1 MSHRHLRERHCTR
14 EGGSFVCRYG
24 YKGVCASLPLDGVS
38 DRDYEAHVLKFH
50 MSDGNKRAEDWSV
63 YMAAQNLPAVLND
76 PSRGK
81 QSNIFT
87 KKWGDNF
94 VEKVHIHSTHLLP
107 EITYDHLGDY
117 IKQIGKRY
125 RRHVRLNQNIQ
136 SQEFAAQFS
145 PTKLNNKSPRP
156 STSSITSSEL
166 SEIHERTNG
175 GQNHIAS
182 SHRNPAAEYEI
193 NDANLDDIPQIFTKP
208 NLDFTNLETFE
219 AVFPGVCDD
228 DNSTSGRLLQEKLS
242 HYLDIVEVL
251 IAKQVTHTTGLLV
264 LCCRFHSF
272 QHFIFPSFSGVGK
285 IVGIF
290 PCDDIP
296 RYNHGEYEQ
305 CNRECGKTS
314 RKHALIR

>member
-1 MSHRHLRERHCTR
+1 MNYYSFRHLRDRHCTR

-24 YKGVCASLPLDGVS
+24 YKGVCNASPLDGVN
-38 DRDYEAHVLKFH
+38 DRDYEAHVQKFH
-50 MSDGNKRAEDWSV
+50 MSDGSKPDEEWSV

-107 EITYDHLGDY
+107 EITYDHLNDY

-125 RRHVRLNQNIQ
+125 RRHLRLNQNIQ

-145 PTKLNNKSPRP
+145 PAKLKTPRP

-166 SEIHERTNG
+166 SEIHERSNG
-175 GQNHIAS
+175 VQNHITS
-182 SHRNPAAEYEI
+182 SHTNRKSTYEI

-208 NLDFTNLETFE
+208 NFKLDFTNLETFE
-219 AVFPGVCDD
+219 AVFPGICDD
-228 DNSTSGRLLQEKLS
+228 NNSTSGRLLQEKLS

-251 IAKQVTHTTGLLV
+251 IAKQVSV
-264 LCCRFHSF
+264 NSA
-272 QHFIFPSFSGVGK
+272 SV
-285 IVGIF
+285 
-290 PCDDIP
+290 
-296 RYNHGEYEQ
+296 
-305 CNRECGKTS
+305 
-314 RKHALIR
+314 